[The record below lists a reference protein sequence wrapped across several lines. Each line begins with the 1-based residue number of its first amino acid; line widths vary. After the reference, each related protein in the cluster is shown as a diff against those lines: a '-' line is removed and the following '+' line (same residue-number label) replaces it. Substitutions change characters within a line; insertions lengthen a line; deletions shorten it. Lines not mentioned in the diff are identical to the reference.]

1 MKYDIVKMVGDE
13 HIRYSLTN
21 KGDNPLI
28 VFGINPSTADK
39 GKPDPTMRR
48 VMGFAERYGFD
59 SFVMLNVYPLRATNP
74 AALPQECDAALHT
87 ANIQEIVNV
96 VSSHPEASI
105 LMAYGGNINIR
116 KYLRPCLRDIV
127 EAIKQYSPK
136 YYQIGTALNLD
147 GSPKH
152 PLMAPYSS
160 TMTPCDI
167 NKQINV

>member
-1 MKYDIVKMVGDE
+1 MKYNITKMVGDE
-13 HIRYSLTN
+13 RVRYSLTN

-28 VFGINPSTADK
+28 VIGINPSTADK
-39 GKPDPTMRR
+39 DKPDATMRR

-74 AALPQECDAALHT
+74 AALPQECDAELHT
-87 ANIQEIVNV
+87 ANIREIVNI
-96 VSSHPEASI
+96 VSSRPGASI
-105 LMAYGGNINIR
+105 LLAYGGNINSR

-127 EAIKQYSPK
+127 EAIKPYSPK
-136 YYQIGTALNLD
+136 YFQIGPVLNRD

-160 TMTPCDI
+160 AMTPCDI
-167 NKQINV
+167 NKQIS

>member
-13 HIRYSLTN
+13 HVRYSLTN
-21 KGDNPLI
+21 KGDNTLI

-39 GKPDPTMRR
+39 NKPDPTMRR

-74 AALPQECDAALHT
+74 AALPQECDAAIHT
-87 ANIQEIVNV
+87 ANIREIVSV

-105 LMAYGGNINIR
+105 LLAYSGNINSR
-116 KYLRPCLRDIV
+116 KYLRPCLRDIID
-127 EAIKQYSPK
+127 ALKPYNPK
-136 YYQIGTALNLD
+136 YFQIGTALNRD

-160 TMTPCDI
+160 AMTPCDI
-167 NKQINV
+167 DKQIQ

>member
-1 MKYDIVKMVGDE
+1 MKYNITKMVGDE
-13 HIRYSLTN
+13 RVRYSLTN

-28 VFGINPSTADK
+28 VIGINPSTADK
-39 GKPDPTMRR
+39 DKPDATMRR

-74 AALPQECDAALHT
+74 AALPQECDAELHT
-87 ANIQEIVNV
+87 ANIREIVNI
-96 VSSHPEASI
+96 VSSRPGPSI
-105 LMAYGGNINIR
+105 LLAYGGNINSR

-127 EAIKQYSPK
+127 EAIKPYSPK
-136 YYQIGTALNLD
+136 YFQIGPVLNRD

-160 TMTPCDI
+160 AMIPCDI
-167 NKQINV
+167 NKQIS

>member
-13 HIRYSLTN
+13 HVRYSLTN
-21 KGDNPLI
+21 KGDNTLI

-39 GKPDPTMRR
+39 NKPDPTMRR

-74 AALPQECDAALHT
+74 AALPQECDAAIHT
-87 ANIQEIVNV
+87 ANIQEIVSV
-96 VSSHPEASI
+96 VSSHLEASI
-105 LMAYGGNINIR
+105 LLAYGGNINSR
-116 KYLRPCLRDIV
+116 KYLRPCLRDIID
-127 EAIKQYSPK
+127 ALKPYNPK
-136 YYQIGTALNLD
+136 YFQIGTALNRD

-160 TMTPCDI
+160 AMTPCDI
-167 NKQINV
+167 DKQIQ

>member
-13 HIRYSLTN
+13 HVRYSLTN

-39 GKPDPTMRR
+39 NKPDPTMRR

-105 LMAYGGNINIR
+105 LM
-116 KYLRPCLRDIV
+116 P
-127 EAIKQYSPK
+127 
-136 YYQIGTALNLD
+136 
-147 GSPKH
+147 
-152 PLMAPYSS
+152 MAATSIAVS
-160 TMTPCDI
+160 TYDPAFATSWTRSNRTTP
-167 NKQINV
+167 NTSK

>member
-74 AALPQECDAALHT
+74 AALPQECDAALHA
-87 ANIQEIVNV
+87 ANINEIVNV
-96 VSSHPEASI
+96 VSSHPGVPI
-105 LMAYGGNINIR
+105 LLAYGGNINSR

-152 PLMAPYSS
+152 PLMALYSS

-167 NKQINV
+167 NKQIS

>member
-13 HIRYSLTN
+13 HVRYSLAN

-28 VFGINPSTADK
+28 VFGINPSTANKD
-39 GKPDPTMRR
+39 KPDATMRR

-74 AALPQECDAALHT
+74 AALPQECDDVLHT

-105 LMAYGGNINIR
+105 LMAYGGNINSR
-116 KYLRPCLRDIV
+116 KYLRPCLRDIID
-127 EAIKQYSPK
+127 ALKPYNPK
-136 YYQIGTALNLD
+136 YFQIGTALNRD

-160 TMTPCDI
+160 AMTPCDI
-167 NKQINV
+167 DKQIQ

>member
-13 HIRYSLTN
+13 RVRYSLTN

-28 VFGINPSTADK
+28 VIGINPSTADK
-39 GKPDPTMRR
+39 NKPDATMRR
-48 VMGFAERYGFD
+48 VMGFAEHYGFD

-74 AALPQECDAALHT
+74 AALPQECDAELHT
-87 ANIQEIVNV
+87 ANIREIVNV

-105 LMAYGGNINIR
+105 LMAYGGNINSR
-116 KYLRPCLRDIV
+116 KYLQHCLSDIV

-136 YYQIGTALNLD
+136 YFQIGTALNRD

-160 TMTPCDI
+160 AMTPCDI
-167 NKQINV
+167 TNQII

>member
-13 HIRYSLTN
+13 HVRYSLTN
-21 KGDNPLI
+21 KGDNTLI

-39 GKPDPTMRR
+39 SKPDPTMRR

-74 AALPQECDAALHT
+74 AALPQECDAAIHT
-87 ANIQEIVNV
+87 ANIQEIVSV
-96 VSSHPEASI
+96 VSLHPEASI
-105 LMAYGGNINIR
+105 LLAYGGNINSR
-116 KYLRPCLRDIV
+116 KYLRPCLRDIID
-127 EAIKQYSPK
+127 ALKPYNPK
-136 YYQIGTALNLD
+136 YFQIGTALNRD

-160 TMTPCDI
+160 AMTPCDI
-167 NKQINV
+167 DKQIQ

>member
-21 KGDNPLI
+21 KGANPLI

-74 AALPQECDAALHT
+74 AALPQECDAALHA
-87 ANIQEIVNV
+87 ANINEIVNV
-96 VSSHPEASI
+96 VSSHPCAPI
-105 LMAYGGNINIR
+105 LLAYGGNINSR

-167 NKQINV
+167 NKQIS

>member
-39 GKPDPTMRR
+39 GKPDPKMRR

-74 AALPQECDAALHT
+74 AALPQECDDVLHT
-87 ANIQEIVNV
+87 ANIREIVNV
-96 VSSHPEASI
+96 VSSHPGAPI
-105 LMAYGGNINIR
+105 LLAYGGNINSR
-116 KYLRPCLRDIV
+116 KYLKPCLRDII
-127 EAIKQYSPK
+127 EALKPYSPK
-136 YYQIGTALNLD
+136 YFQIGTALNRD

-152 PLMAPYSS
+152 PLMAPYISA
-160 TMTPCDI
+160 MTPCDI
-167 NKQINV
+167 NIQII